1 MKTAAYRGTGHR
13 TGGALAVLLACIGL
27 LTGCATVSSE
37 ATSFSDPVTLETVE
51 GADVSR
57 LTLTPEGADRL
68 RLATA
73 EVTADPAGVRVPY
86 SALIYKADGTT
97 WVYENPEELVY
108 QREPV
113 TVGAVEG
120 DSVVLTSGPRP
131 GTQVVV
137 TGAAE
142 LLGAEFDT
150 AH

>member
-1 MKTAAYRGTGHR
+1 MITAAHLRGGGR
-13 TGGALAVLLACIGL
+13 TGAGLAALLLSCGVLA
-27 LTGCATVSSE
+27 GCASVSSE
-37 ATSFSDPVTLETVE
+37 ATSFDDPVTLETVQ
-51 GADVSR
+51 GADVAR
-57 LTLTPEGADRL
+57 LTLTSEGAERL

-73 EVTADPAGVRVPY
+73 EVTPDAAGVRVPY

-97 WVYENPEELVY
+97 WVYASLEEFVY

-120 DSVVLTSGPRP
+120 DSVVLTTGPQP
-131 GTQVVV
+131 GTSVVV